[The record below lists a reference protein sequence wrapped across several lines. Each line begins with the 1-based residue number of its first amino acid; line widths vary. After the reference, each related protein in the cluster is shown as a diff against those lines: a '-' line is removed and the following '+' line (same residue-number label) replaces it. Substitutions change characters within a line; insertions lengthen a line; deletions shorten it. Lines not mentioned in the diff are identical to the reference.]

1 MGYQIKIT
9 DSSNQMIGEMMTAD
23 KSDILKF
30 LNKGMKV
37 IDVQTNKEFNKDEII
52 MECGISDGLVE
63 C

>member
-30 LNKGMKV
+30 LNKGLKV
-37 IDVQTNKEFNKDEII
+37 IDVQTNKEFNKEEMI

>member
-30 LNKGMKV
+30 LNKGLKV

>member
-37 IDVQTNKEFNKDEII
+37 FDVQTNKEFNKEEII